1 MIQVQLIAIY
11 FAMLVFCKWCWLASP
26 ASVPIGG
33 VETSSGIACPQDAGR
48 SDCHSLKLQ
57 KHMETLGFLKWH
69 VPAAEGGLQG
79 LLVVASVNTSQKKSL
94 QKRQPQFGWQC
105 NTCWRIEGC
114 YSD

>member
-48 SDCHSLKLQ
+48 SDSHSLKLQ
-57 KHMETLGFLKWH
+57 KHMGFWS
-69 VPAAEGGLQG
+69 GMSR
-79 LLVVASVNTSQKKSL
+79 LLRGASRLAGS
-94 QKRQPQFGWQC
+94 R
-105 NTCWRIEGC
+105 
-114 YSD
+114 